1 MEPFSKTPT
10 NAKKAMDKKPPF
22 SKAPDGAARAMKTAK
37 AMGLPF
43 NKAPTNAGKAVTNAY
58 VNGMLA
64 GAKSIMGKN
73 KKKAN

>member
-1 MEPFSKTPT
+1 MQPFSKTPT
-10 NAKKAMDKKPPF
+10 NAMKTVIDKKLPF
-22 SKAPDGAARAMKTAK
+22 SKTPTNAMKTAK

-43 NKAPTNAGKAVTNAY
+43 SKAPTNAGKAVTNAY

>member
-1 MEPFSKTPT
+1 MQPFSKTPT
-10 NAKKAMDKKPPF
+10 NAMKKAIDKKLPF
-22 SKAPDGAARAMKTAK
+22 SKTPTNAMKTAK

>member
-10 NAKKAMDKKPPF
+10 NAKKAIDKKTPF
-22 SKAPDGAARAMKTAK
+22 NKAPTNAMKTAK

-73 KKKAN
+73 KKKSN